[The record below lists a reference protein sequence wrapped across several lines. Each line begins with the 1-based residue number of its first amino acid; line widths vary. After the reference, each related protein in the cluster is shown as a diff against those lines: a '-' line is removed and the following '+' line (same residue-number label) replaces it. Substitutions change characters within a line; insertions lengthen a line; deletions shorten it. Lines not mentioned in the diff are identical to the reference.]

1 MSTFRFR
8 LETLLRL
15 RMAERDERRAE
26 LAKAQCAE
34 ALLLEQASEIE
45 RQRQELVG
53 ATRQLSLPGEADIDA
68 LVRTHRF
75 ELVLRTQAVHIAN
88 QLVQVRAELERRR
101 QTLVEADRG
110 VRVLEKLRERQQATY
125 QARENKLEMRHID
138 EQAALGF
145 MRQEVLP

>member
-15 RMAERDERRAE
+15 RMVERDERRAE
-26 LAKAQCAE
+26 LAKAQRAE
-34 ALLLEQASEIE
+34 GVLLEQASDLD

-53 ATRQLSLPGEADIDA
+53 TTRQLSLPGEADVDA

-75 ELVLRTQAVHIAN
+75 ELVLRTQAVHISN

-101 QTLVEADRG
+101 QALVEADRG
-110 VRVLEKLRERQQATY
+110 VRVLEKLRERQQAAHQTH
-125 QARENKLEMRHID
+125 ENQLEMKQID

-145 MRQEVLP
+145 LRQEALP